1 MKLDRSHLTLR
12 PTRHGIL
19 FIAILIAMLLGSI
32 NYNNNAGF
40 TLVFLLGTMALI
52 SLFHSYK
59 NFVGLEVIQTHVQP
73 VFMGESLVFS
83 FQAKGTDRPDRPDP
97 KRPERPQLKS
107 VQLNQGQ
114 ALFAEF
120 YGMASGS
127 FLPGTAT
134 LQADLELEAKTRGR
148 LNPGDLTLFS
158 TYPFGLFRLTACIPV
173 KAHGLVYP
181 RPLTG
186 PIATSLAGGR
196 GEGEKSDDRAGP
208 DDFQGLAPYVPG
220 NPMGRIS
227 WKTYSRGLGMF
238 IKNFTAETGGEI
250 LLDMDRIKS
259 GNVEEKLSL
268 LCRAV
273 LDAEKENLR
282 YGLRLANGV
291 NLSVDNGKPHC
302 HKCLKALALYG
313 SQGEGP

>member
-1 MKLDRSHLTLR
+1 MKLNRSYLALR
-12 PTRHGIL
+12 PTQHGII
-19 FIAILIAMLLGSI
+19 FIAILIAMFLGSI

-59 NFVGLEVIQTHVQP
+59 NFVGLEVVQSHVEP
-73 VFMGESLVFS
+73 VFIGETLVFS
-83 FQAKGTDRPDRPDP
+83 FRIKP
-97 KRPERPQLKS
+97 LKS
-107 VQLNQGQ
+107 VKFKQGQ
-114 ALFAEF
+114 ALFAQF
-120 YGMASGS
+120 DGTTSAS
-127 FLPGTAT
+127 FLPGMSMR
-134 LQADLELEAKTRGR
+134 QADLEMKAKTRGV

-158 TYPFGLFRLTACIPV
+158 TYPFGLFRLTARIPV
-173 KAHGLVYP
+173 KTQGLVYP
-181 RPLTG
+181 KPIAG
-186 PIATSLAGGR
+186 PISTLLAGGR
-196 GEGEKSDDRAGP
+196 EHGEKSDDRAGP

-227 WKTYSRGLGMF
+227 WKTYSRGLGLF

-250 LLDMDRIKS
+250 LLDMDLIKS
-259 GNVEEKLSL
+259 GGVEEKLSL
-268 LCRAV
+268 LCRSV

-291 NLSVDNGKPHC
+291 NIAFDNGRPHC

-313 SQGEGP
+313 SQGEGAWA

>member
-1 MKLDRSHLTLR
+1 MKLNRSHLTLR
-12 PTRHGIL
+12 PTQHGVL
-19 FIAILIAMLLGSI
+19 FLTILIAMLLGSI

-59 NFVGLEVIQTHVQP
+59 NLVGLEVIQTHVQP
-73 VFMGESLVFS
+73 VFIGESMVFS
-83 FQAKGTDRPDRPDP
+83 FRVKGAALPDRPDP
-97 KRPERPQLKS
+97 TQLKA
-107 VQLNQGQ
+107 VQLKQGQ

-120 YGMASGS
+120 HGMASAS
-127 FLPGTAT
+127 FLTGTST
-134 LQADLELEAKTRGR
+134 PQADLQVKAKTRGR

-158 TYPFGLFRLTACIPV
+158 TYPFGLFRLTARIPI
-173 KAHGLVYP
+173 KAQGLVYP
-181 RPLTG
+181 KPIAG
-186 PIATSLAGGR
+186 PIAISLAGGR
-196 GEGEKSDDRAGP
+196 GEGEKSNDRTGP
-208 DDFQGLAPYVPG
+208 DDFQGLVPYVPG

-227 WKTYSRGLGMF
+227 WKTYSRGLGIF

-250 LLDMDRIKS
+250 LLDMNLIKAGS
-259 GNVEEKLSL
+259 VEEKLSL

-273 LDAEKENLR
+273 LDAEKESLR

-291 NLSVDNGKPHC
+291 NIVFDNGKPHC

-313 SQGEGP
+313 SQGEGT

>member
-1 MKLDRSHLTLR
+1 MKLNRSHLTLR
-12 PTRHGIL
+12 PTQHGII
-19 FIAILIAMLLGSI
+19 FIAILIAMFLGSI

-59 NFVGLEVIQTHVQP
+59 NFVGLEVVQSHVEP
-73 VFMGESLVFS
+73 VFIGETLVFS
-83 FQAKGTDRPDRPDP
+83 FRIKP
-97 KRPERPQLKS
+97 LKS
-107 VQLNQGQ
+107 VKFKQGQ
-114 ALFAEF
+114 ALFAQF
-120 YGMASGS
+120 DGTTSAS
-127 FLPGTAT
+127 FLPGMSMR
-134 LQADLELEAKTRGR
+134 QADLEMKAKTRGV

-158 TYPFGLFRLTACIPV
+158 TYPFGLFRLTARIPV
-173 KAHGLVYP
+173 KTQGLVYP
-181 RPLTG
+181 KPIAG
-186 PIATSLAGGR
+186 PISTLLAGGR
-196 GEGEKSDDRAGP
+196 EHGEKSDDRAGP

-227 WKTYSRGLGMF
+227 WKTYSRGLGIF

-250 LLDMDRIKS
+250 LLDMDLIKS
-259 GNVEEKLSL
+259 GGVEEKLSL

-291 NLSVDNGKPHC
+291 NIAFDNGRPHC

-313 SQGEGP
+313 TQGEGAWA